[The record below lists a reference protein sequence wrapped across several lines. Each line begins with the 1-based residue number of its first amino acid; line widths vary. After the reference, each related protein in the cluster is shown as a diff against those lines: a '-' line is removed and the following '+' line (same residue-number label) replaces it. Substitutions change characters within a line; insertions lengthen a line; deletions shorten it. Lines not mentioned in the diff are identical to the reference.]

1 MIVKYGN
8 EALSID
14 ISQKDVSFVKEDILN
29 ELRENIAI
37 HSIQRILNS
46 IFQ

>member
-8 EALSID
+8 EALSMTFHKRM
-14 ISQKDVSFVKEDILN
+14 SPFVKEDILN

>member
-14 ISQKDVSFVKEDILN
+14 FLQKDVSLCKEDILN
-29 ELRENIAI
+29 QLRENIAI